1 MYGILTTQKVKETNK
16 KRPDLFMPRAVILL
30 ASLARLILQHV
41 GLLVLITF
49 QAATVYAVSSD
60 EYSCLGLVANNC
72 SEAQNRVVMEPYKV
86 EGNPLGYF
94 GIKNGKFQFNFWKFI
109 TFRKGL
115 EYIEIRETFPDSPAA
130 RAGVVPGDRIVSV
143 NGLPIREWS
152 FPLLNRLVTDAEVG
166 TTIVVEIIRPG
177 TKKQMLLEVRAEVVP
192 RDD

>member
-60 EYSCLGLVANNC
+60 EYSCTGLVANNC

>member
-16 KRPDLFMPRAVILL
+16 KRPDHFMPRAVTLL

-60 EYSCLGLVANNC
+60 EYSCTGLVANNC

>member
-1 MYGILTTQKVKETNK
+1 MYGTLTTQKVKETNK

-60 EYSCLGLVANNC
+60 EYSCTGLVANNC

>member
-1 MYGILTTQKVKETNK
+1 MYGILTTQKVNETNK

-72 SEAQNRVVMEPYKV
+72 SEVQNRVVMEPYKV

-166 TTIVVEIIRPG
+166 TTIVVEIIRPS

>member
-1 MYGILTTQKVKETNK
+1 MYGILTTQKVNETNK

-72 SEAQNRVVMEPYKV
+72 SEVQNRVVMEPYKV

-166 TTIVVEIIRPG
+166 TTIVVEIIRPS
-177 TKKQMLLEVRAEVVP
+177 TKKQMFLEVRAEVVP

>member
-60 EYSCLGLVANNC
+60 EYSCLGLVPNNC

-152 FPLLNRLVTDAEVG
+152 FPLLKRLVTDAEVG
-166 TTIVVEIIRPG
+166 TTIVVEIIRPS
-177 TKKQMLLEVRAEVVP
+177 TKKQMFLEVRAEVVP

>member
-1 MYGILTTQKVKETNK
+1 MYGILTTQKVNETNK

-60 EYSCLGLVANNC
+60 EYSCLGLVPNNC

-152 FPLLNRLVTDAEVG
+152 FPLLKRLVTDAEVG
-166 TTIVVEIIRPG
+166 TTIVVEIIRPS

>member
-1 MYGILTTQKVKETNK
+1 MYGILTTQKVNETNK

-60 EYSCLGLVANNC
+60 EYNCLGLVANNC

>member
-152 FPLLNRLVTDAEVG
+152 FPLLKRLVTDAEVG
-166 TTIVVEIIRPG
+166 TTIVVEIIRPS
-177 TKKQMLLEVRAEVVP
+177 TKKQMFLEVRAEVVP

>member
-1 MYGILTTQKVKETNK
+1 VTKTNK
-16 KRPDLFMPRAVILL
+16 KLPDPCGHPCAGGLL
-30 ASLARLILQHV
+30 ASLARPILQYV
-41 GLLVLITF
+41 GLSVLITF
-49 QAATVYAVSSD
+49 QAATAYPVSSD
-60 EYSCLGLVANNC
+60 EYSCLGLVENNC
-72 SEAQNRVVMEPYKV
+72 SEAQNRVIMEPYKV

-115 EYIEIRETFPDSPAA
+115 EYIEIREIFPDSPAA
-130 RAGVVPGDRIVSV
+130 RAGVIPGDRIFSV

-166 TTIVVEIIRPG
+166 TTIVVEIIRPS

>member
-1 MYGILTTQKVKETNK
+1 MYGTLTTQKVNETNK
-16 KRPDLFMPRAVILL
+16 KRPDLFMPRAVTLL

-60 EYSCLGLVANNC
+60 EYSCTGLVANNC

-152 FPLLNRLVTDAEVG
+152 FPLLKRLVTDAEVG
-166 TTIVVEIIRPG
+166 TTIIVEIIRPS

>member
-60 EYSCLGLVANNC
+60 EYSCTGLVANNC

-152 FPLLNRLVTDAEVG
+152 FPLLKRLVTDAEVG
-166 TTIVVEIIRPG
+166 TTIVVEIIRPS
-177 TKKQMLLEVRAEVVP
+177 TKKQMFLEVRAEVVP

>member
-1 MYGILTTQKVKETNK
+1 MYGILTTQKVNETNE

-152 FPLLNRLVTDAEVG
+152 FPLLKRLVTDAEVG
-166 TTIVVEIIRPG
+166 TTIVVEIIRPS
-177 TKKQMLLEVRAEVVP
+177 TKKQMFLEVRAEVVP

>member
-1 MYGILTTQKVKETNK
+1 MYGILTTQKVNETNE
-16 KRPDLFMPRAVILL
+16 KRPDLFMSRAVILL

-60 EYSCLGLVANNC
+60 KYSCPGLVANNC

-152 FPLLNRLVTDAEVG
+152 FPLLKRLVTDAEVG
-166 TTIVVEIIRPG
+166 TTIVVEIIRPS
-177 TKKQMLLEVRAEVVP
+177 TKKQMFLEVRAEVVP

>member
-1 MYGILTTQKVKETNK
+1 MYGTLTTQKVKETNK

-60 EYSCLGLVANNC
+60 EYSCTGLVANNC
-72 SEAQNRVVMEPYKV
+72 SEAQNRVVMESYKV

>member
-1 MYGILTTQKVKETNK
+1 
-16 KRPDLFMPRAVILL
+16 MPRAVILL

-152 FPLLNRLVTDAEVG
+152 FPLLKRLVTDAEVG
-166 TTIVVEIIRPG
+166 TTIVVEIIRPS
-177 TKKQMLLEVRAEVVP
+177 TKKQMFLEVRAEVVP